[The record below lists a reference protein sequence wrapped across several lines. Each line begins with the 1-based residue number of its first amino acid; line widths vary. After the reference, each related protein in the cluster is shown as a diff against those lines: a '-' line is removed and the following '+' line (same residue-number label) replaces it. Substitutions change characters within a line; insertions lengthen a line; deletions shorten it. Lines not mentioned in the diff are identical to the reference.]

1 MAAGKPIELI
11 QARGLVSKISTP
23 AFLVDKDGTLVYYND
38 AAAELLGMS
47 FDEAQGMEIDEWG
60 TRFGPFDAEGKRIPV
75 DELPL
80 TIALRA
86 GRPSHEQFTI
96 RGVDGREHEIEVS
109 ALPLTGSGEM
119 SGGIA
124 IFWPAEDE

>member
-1 MAAGKPIELI
+1 MAVGRPIELI
-11 QARGLVSKISTP
+11 QARGLISKIWTP
-23 AFLVDKDGTLVYYND
+23 AFLTDKDGTLVYYND
-38 AAAELLGMS
+38 AAAELLGLS
-47 FDEAQGMEIDEWG
+47 FEEAEGMPIDEWG
-60 TRFGPFDAEGKRIPV
+60 TRFGPFDSEGNQIPV

-86 GRPSHEQFTI
+86 GRPSHEQFRI
-96 RGVDGREHEIEVS
+96 RSADGREHEIEVS
-109 ALPLTGSGEM
+109 AIPLTGAGER